1 MPIDA
6 FCVKEFRDRH
16 GGGASVEV
24 RNEELRIRAFNDA
37 RASFSAWILRPLSKP
52 KPIHG
57 GRQEWLFLVIPPPY
71 DTAFPKIGESCEL
84 GVDKA
89 VVVDG
94 KRVTTGFMPATR
106 MENPLEGCGSIY
118 SEYAAFKVLPPM
130 GKGLAEL
137 VPKVLGQLSAVAS
150 HAELGYE
157 SLHPENSV
165 NVVLRLTLILTSYL
179 AEMSALNYLS
189 EPKRNDECGP
199 HLHSREAFTWM
210 LDFTQKPPSS
220 VNLFDLLPHMRDPL
234 NSDLPEK
241 LVEKFRELNENHLAA
256 YYGLGNVPA
265 RLHMVSGCPGA
276 GKTHWNLL
284 VAAIAQARP
293 ALRTEDT
300 GEGRRRAKVLYL
312 IDGLFSVLAPSQ
324 RSRRGRS

>member
-1 MPIDA
+1 M
-6 FCVKEFRDRH
+6 
-16 GGGASVEV
+16 
-24 RNEELRIRAFNDA
+24 RNEELRVRTFNDA

-94 KRVTTGFMPATR
+94 KRATTGFMPATR
-106 MENPLEGCGSIY
+106 VENPLEGCGSTY

-130 GKGLAEL
+130 GKGRTQL
-137 VPKVLGQLSAVAS
+137 VPKILSQLSAVES
-150 HAELGYE
+150 HAGLNFE
-157 SLHPENSV
+157 SLHSENSV
-165 NVVLRLTLILTSYL
+165 NVILRLTLILTSYL

-189 EPKRNDECGP
+189 EPKRNDEREP
-199 HLHSREAFTWM
+199 HLHSREAFAWM
-210 LDFTQKPPSS
+210 LDFSQKPPRS
-220 VNLFDLLPHMRDPL
+220 VNLFDVLPHMRKPL
-234 NSDLPEK
+234 DSNLPEK
-241 LVEKFRELNENHLAA
+241 LVEKFKELNADHLAA
-256 YYGLGNVPA
+256 YYGLENVPA

-284 VAAIAQARP
+284 VAAIAQAKP
-293 ALRTEDT
+293 ALRSEAKTSEDRT
-300 GEGRRRAKVLYL
+300 RRAKILYL
-312 IDGLFSVLAPSQ
+312 VDVS
-324 RSRRGRS
+324 